1 MHGEFLRF
9 LRRDGAD
16 ARVLQT
22 GRREQQFGGSAHGS
36 SNNLSGL
43 GGVSPRGSSVTVE
56 EERELVPEDYSQT
69 TKLLFLPE
77 GNSGGPFPTPPHRL
91 PFAFGFKDYTPH
103 VFRALRALNNVDEAD
118 YMTSLAGDF
127 NYIEFL
133 ANSKSGQ
140 FFFYSHDG
148 RFMIKTQT
156 REEAKLLREMLPSY
170 VKHLVEHPD
179 SLLARF
185 YGLHRVEMPTL
196 KRRTFFVVMQSVFY
210 CPVEPP
216 LALHVKFDLKG
227 STVGRRTDDADC
239 ADGAVQK
246 DLNFAEQRRRIV
258 LGRDK
263 VLLFAETLRADTNYL
278 KELRIMDYSLLLGV
292 HDPSEERRL
301 SQLSQQRQQRRRSSG
316 GVVLARVSLALP
328 SLCSRV
334 RAASDALC
342 MLTAAPRHGR
352 TRFGALRRA
361 RRRRARRVGGAAAA
375 AEPVGGAVDLQ
386 RALRRHPVGQRG
398 DAGGVLHGHH
408 RHPAGVQHQQ
418 APRELLQGLF
428 ARPSTAVGRRPGA
441 LRRTDGAVS
450 AEALRLRRRHRCF
463 EVLGAWRPRCECGGQ
478 WQPTQQ

>member
-1 MHGEFLRF
+1 M
-9 LRRDGAD
+9 
-16 ARVLQT
+16 LQT

-36 SNNLSGL
+36 SSNLSGL

-56 EERELVPEDYSQT
+56 EERELVAEDYSQT

-77 GNSGGPFPTPPHRL
+77 GNRGGPFPTPPHRL

-246 DLNFAEQRRRIV
+246 DLNFAEQRRRLV

-316 GVVLARVSLALP
+316 GVVLARVS
-328 SLCSRV
+328 
-334 RAASDALC
+334 
-342 MLTAAPRHGR
+342 AAP
-352 TRFGALRRA
+352 FRR
-361 RRRRARRVGGAAAA
+361 
-375 AEPVGGAVDLQ
+375 
-386 RALRRHPVGQRG
+386 
-398 DAGGVLHGHH
+398 
-408 RHPAGVQHQQ
+408 
-418 APRELLQGLF
+418 
-428 ARPSTAVGRRPGA
+428 
-441 LRRTDGAVS
+441 
-450 AEALRLRRRHRCF
+450 RLRRRVVSPVASS
-463 EVLGAWRPRCECGGQ
+463 VLCSAETPPAAPRCTSTRPAPRPPRRTCGRSSSGCRASGRRRRSSTSTAAASARRTRRRRRCTS
-478 WQPTQQ
+478 WASSTSCRSTTPTSASRTSSRASPTTAASSPPSTPRSTPSAWCSSS

>member
-1 MHGEFLRF
+1 M
-9 LRRDGAD
+9 
-16 ARVLQT
+16 LQT

-43 GGVSPRGSSVTVE
+43 GGAGGASPRGSAVTVE
-56 EERELVPEDYSQT
+56 EERELVAEDYSQT

-77 GNSGGPFPTPPHRL
+77 GNRGGPFPTPPHRL

-103 VFRALRALNNVDEAD
+103 VFRALRALNNVSEAD

-258 LGRDK
+258 LGRDQ

-292 HDPSEERRL
+292 HDPAEERRL

-316 GVVLARVSLALP
+316 GVVLARVS
-328 SLCSRV
+328 
-334 RAASDALC
+334 DARC
-342 MLTAAPRHGR
+342 
-352 TRFGALRRA
+352 
-361 RRRRARRVGGAAAA
+361 
-375 AEPVGGAVDLQ
+375 
-386 RALRRHPVGQRG
+386 
-398 DAGGVLHGHH
+398 
-408 RHPAGVQHQQ
+408 
-418 APRELLQGLF
+418 
-428 ARPSTAVGRRPGA
+428 
-441 LRRTDGAVS
+441 
-450 AEALRLRRRHRCF
+450 RLRRRLRRRL
-463 EVLGAWRPRCECGGQ
+463 V
-478 WQPTQQ
+478 